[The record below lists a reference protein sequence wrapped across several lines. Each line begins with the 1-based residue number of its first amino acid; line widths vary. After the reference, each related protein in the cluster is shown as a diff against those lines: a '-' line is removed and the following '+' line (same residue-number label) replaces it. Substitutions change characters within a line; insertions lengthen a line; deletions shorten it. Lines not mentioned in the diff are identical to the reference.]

1 MASVYSADGGR
12 FGTVNVKGDVEFG
25 LVYNLHTGSL
35 ELAIKQCKDLAAVDT
50 KRNRSDP
57 WVFKWFHC
65 KETKSNWI
73 SNSFFFRYVK
83 VYLLPDKSKSG
94 KRKTKVKKHTLNP
107 VFDEMLKVIIE
118 SVWKRHL
125 GSFVRHRQF
134 LTAKLFIELTQPFH
148 YYSSSKCHWKKSKD
162 GLSGSQCGIPI
173 CLVAMIS

>member
-73 SNSFFFRYVK
+73 SNFFFQVRQS
-83 VYLLPDKSKSG
+83 LPFTRQKQEWQ
-94 KRKTKVKKHTLNP
+94 TKN
-107 VFDEMLKVIIE
+107 
-118 SVWKRHL
+118 
-125 GSFVRHRQF
+125 Q
-134 LTAKLFIELTQPFH
+134 
-148 YYSSSKCHWKKSKD
+148 
-162 GLSGSQCGIPI
+162 SQETYT
-173 CLVAMIS
+173 